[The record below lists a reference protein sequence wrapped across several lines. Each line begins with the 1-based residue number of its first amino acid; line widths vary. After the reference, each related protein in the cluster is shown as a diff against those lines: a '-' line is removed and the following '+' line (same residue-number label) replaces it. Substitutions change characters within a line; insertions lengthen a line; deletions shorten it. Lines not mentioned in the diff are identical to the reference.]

1 MNKTHT
7 LDTPAAEGHEGS
19 LLRPALV
26 LFALLSLLTGLA
38 YPLLT
43 TGIAQAVFPAQA
55 NGSLLHDAKGTP
67 TGSSLIGQNF
77 TDPGHFWG
85 RPSATGP
92 TPYNAALSGGANLG
106 PLNPALIDAVKAR
119 LQALHAAD
127 PGNTAPVP
135 QDLVTTSGSGLDPHI
150 SPEAARYQAARVAR
164 ARHLPTEQVNALIE
178 RHTEQPQLGL
188 LGEARVNVLQLNLAL
203 DATTHASPDRR

>member
-1 MNKTHT
+1 MTKTTT
-7 LDTPAAEGHEGS
+7 LDTPVSDVPTGG

-26 LFALLSLLTGLA
+26 IFGLLSLLTGLA

-55 NGSLLHDAKGTP
+55 NGSLLHDTKGMP

-92 TPYNAALSGGANLG
+92 VPYNAALSGGANLG
-106 PLNPALIDAVKAR
+106 PLNPALVEAVKAR
-119 LQALHAAD
+119 VHALRAAD

-150 SPEAARYQAARVAR
+150 SPEAAHYQAARVAR
-164 ARHLPTEQVNALIE
+164 ARQLSLAQVNALVQ
-178 RHTEQPQLGL
+178 RHTEAPQLGL
-188 LGEARVNVLQLNLAL
+188 LGEARVNVVQLNLAL
-203 DATTHASPDRR
+203 DATR

>member
-1 MNKTHT
+1 MTKTTT
-7 LDTPAAEGHEGS
+7 LDTPVSDAPNGG

-26 LFALLSLLTGLA
+26 IFGLLSLLTGLA

-55 NGSLLHDAKGTP
+55 NGSLLHDAKGMP

-106 PLNPALIDAVKAR
+106 PLNPALVEAVKAR
-119 LQALHAAD
+119 VQALRAAD

-150 SPEAARYQAARVAR
+150 SPEAAHYQAARVAR
-164 ARHLPTEQVNALIE
+164 ARQLPLAQVNALVQ
-178 RHTEQPQLGL
+178 RHTEAPQLGL
-188 LGEARVNVLQLNLAL
+188 LGEARVNVVQLNLAL
-203 DATTHASPDRR
+203 DATR